1 MLVLSAT
8 DFKTNFSK
16 KENLEDTVLSNK
28 SELIHYLSISSPKTL
43 DEFKYYINELLDN
56 IDNNDLKLGLNIILA
71 LISHEKQEVVASS
84 LGRLYLII
92 QDECIRRLILKELN
106 EMSYCKDISLKA
118 SVEESLDII
127 TDDIDMIYIQL

>member
-1 MLVLSAT
+1 MSAT
-8 DFKTNFSK
+8 DFKTNFGEN
-16 KENLEDTVLSNK
+16 ENLEDMILSNK
-28 SELIHYLSISSPKTL
+28 SELIHYISISSPETL
-43 DEFKYYINELLDN
+43 DEFKYYIAELLN
-56 IDNNDLKLGLNIILA
+56 NTDNNDLKLGLKIILA

-118 SVEESLDII
+118 SVEDSLDII
-127 TDDIDMIYIQL
+127 IDNIYK